1 MMRGDAIPS
10 RSRSRISGGTLTPLE
25 TRQETSTTA
34 GMLAARAWL
43 SAQGLWS
50 PGASRWSVEI
60 LLDIVDQPARAAFD
74 QHRDTRLR
82 IEVCSQSWGLWFC
95 HRGRVSAIRV
105 DEVVVAEGPDELG
118 LLASTPAL
126 KDLGVLVRQIET
138 EHAIHFWRRKALVM
152 TDLPSAEPAI
162 RRWVETL

>member
-1 MMRGDAIPS
+1 MMRNDAMPS
-10 RSRSRISGGTLTPLE
+10 SRRARITGGRLTPLD

-43 SAQGLWS
+43 NAQGLWS

-60 LLDIVDQPARAAFD
+60 LLDVVDQPVRAAFD
-74 QHRDTRLR
+74 EHRDTRLR
-82 IEVCSQSWGLWFC
+82 IEVCSQSWGLLFC

-105 DEVVVAEGPDELG
+105 DEVVVANGPDELG

-126 KDLGVLVRQIET
+126 KDLGGLVRQIET
-138 EHAIHFWRRKALVM
+138 QHAVHFWRRKALVL

-162 RRWVETL
+162 RRWVEAL